1 MKLSILIIFF
11 LLTNSCAQS
20 ENPYSK
26 PSTHLNDVKASTPLN
41 DEKVSTPLDEGE
53 ALFKKWSSKYKLESL
68 VARIRKHQKNNRLK
82 SRTFDYYRKDTI
94 FLMKELKEGILP
106 HFVQGDFDCDKKTDK
121 AIILSDSAYEHSD
134 KTYVLLAS
142 GKLSTLGFAADS
154 ISLGKPGIYK
164 TIKGKGYN
172 VPKYDPMP
180 AEFHAK
186 CDFLDES
193 YWEKAGGAYVYDIG
207 KKKFVHYPTSD

>member
-1 MKLSILIIFF
+1 M
-11 LLTNSCAQS
+11 
-20 ENPYSK
+20 
-26 PSTHLNDVKASTPLN
+26 NDVKASTH
-41 DEKVSTPLDEGE
+41 LDEGE

-68 VARIRKHQKNNRLK
+68 VARIGKHQKNSSLK

-94 FLMKELKEGILP
+94 FLMKELKKGILP

-121 AIILSDSAYEHSD
+121 AIILSDSAYDHSD

-142 GKLSTLGFAADS
+142 GKLSILGFAADS

-164 TIKGKGYN
+164 TIKGKGYR
-172 VPKYDPMP
+172 VPKNDPMP

-186 CDFLDES
+186 CDFFGRVTLG
-193 YWEKAGGAYVYDIG
+193 KGGGRIRL
-207 KKKFVHYPTSD
+207 